1 MNPPASSVPG
11 VPGTPPSAASS
22 EVLSAAADAAAGHDP
37 LDEVLRQIV
46 GGYFV
51 LGSVTSIIAL
61 AAAGQVTGE
70 SLARTVLL
78 TPFLLIGF
86 ALSGPARRLLDNGWT
101 RGAVLA
107 VSAASGVLLI
117 GRVLLSRG

>member
-1 MNPPASSVPG
+1 VEKLDRPAAPARIGNKHRPTNVISNESRSIHNR
-11 VPGTPPSAASS
+11 SADS
-22 EVLSAAADAAAGHDP
+22 G
-37 LDEVLRQIV
+37 
-46 GGYFV
+46 
-51 LGSVTSIIAL
+51 
-61 AAAGQVTGE
+61 
-70 SLARTVLL
+70 LARTVLL